1 MKVVFVSN
9 YFNHHQMQFCDIM
22 YKLVD
27 DFIFV
32 ATSQMREERKKLGY
46 GNLKIPTYVNYTYKS
61 DKELAQCQSFIDNAD
76 VVIFGSAPEY
86 LLKKRKKEKR
96 LIFRYSERIIKKK
109 TGIFDYFIKLIKLN
123 IKMRGKNQYLLC
135 ASAYAYGDFIK
146 FGLFKGK
153 SYKWGYFPETIKY
166 DIDILMYQKNFT
178 EILWC
183 GRLID
188 WKHPEVVIEV
198 GKKLKNEGY
207 KFHITIIGSG
217 IMEQVIDSIIKD
229 YQLEDFVTI
238 MGAVPPEQVREY
250 MKKAGI
256 YLVTSNFQEG
266 WGAVVNE
273 AMNSGCAVVASHA
286 VGSVP
291 FLLKN
296 KENGLIYQNDNT
308 EDLFNKVRF
317 LLNNPLKQKEFGT
330 RAYETVLSLWNANV
344 AAQHFLDLVQ
354 RINKEYD
361 FDLYLDGPCSR
372 AEIIKNR
379 WFKNEKN
386 TEVSN

>member
-22 YKLVD
+22 YKIVD
-27 DFIFV
+27 EFIFV
-32 ATSQMREERKKLGY
+32 ATSQMREERKNLGY
-46 GNLKIPTYVNYTYKS
+46 GNLNVPSYVHYTYKS
-61 DKELAQCQSFIDNAD
+61 DKELAKCQSFIDNAD

-96 LIFRYSERIIKKK
+96 LIFRYSERILKKK
-109 TGIFDYFIKLIKLN
+109 SGILDFLIKFIKLN

-135 ASAYAYGDFIK
+135 ASAYAYSDFVK
-146 FGLFKGK
+146 FGLFKEK

-166 DIDILMYQKNFT
+166 DIDILMAQKNFR

-183 GRLID
+183 GRFVD

-198 GKKLKNEGY
+198 GKKLKNEGC
-207 KFHITIIGSG
+207 KFHITIIGAG
-217 IMEQVIDSIIKD
+217 IMEQVINSKIKE
-229 YQLEDFVTI
+229 YQLEEFVTI
-238 MGAVPPEQVREY
+238 MGAVPPEQIREY
-250 MKKAGI
+250 MKNAGI

-273 AMNSGCAVVASHA
+273 AMNSGCAIVASHA

-296 KENGLIYQNDNT
+296 KENGLIYQNENN
-308 EDLFNKVRF
+308 EDIFEKVKY
-317 LLNNPLKQKEFGT
+317 LINNPLKQKEFGIK
-330 RAYETVLSLWNANV
+330 AYETVLSVWNANV
-344 AAQHFLDLVQ
+344 AAQHFLNLVQ
-354 RINKEYD
+354 SLNKEKV
-361 FDLYLDGPCSR
+361 FDIYMDGPCSK
-372 AEIIKNR
+372 AKILKNR